1 MKSIILSDTLTPFI
15 SFIPYIVGEMKYFGG
30 EYGAGHI
37 TKDELNDMRF
47 SYPLQQVGVEDK
59 ALVKA
64 YSDDFF
70 CRNSVQEE
78 DNASCG

>member
-15 SFIPYIVGEMKYFGG
+15 SFIPYIVGENEILWG

-64 YSDDFF
+64 YSDDFL
-70 CRNSVQEE
+70 QK
-78 DNASCG
+78 